1 MKTHPKRITKA
12 DKKTDSDLD
21 YAYIGFLVSKK
32 DYSRI
37 ENLNN
42 ICIIVFCYEN
52 DLVYPVHIS
61 DKSFKI
67 CMDLLLITDENKLHY
82 VYINDFNRFMCN
94 KTKNKNDILYNV
106 LAVTKFL
113 QGHK

>member
-21 YAYIGFLVSKK
+21 YADIGFLVSKK

-94 KTKNKNDILYNV
+94 ETKNKNEK
-106 LAVTKFL
+106 TFL
-113 QGHK
+113 QIFFTMF